1 MNLFNLD
8 NPIINGLSRV
18 CDIMLLNILW
28 LICSLPIVTI
38 GASTTAL
45 YYCMLKINRDSDSGI
60 LAMFFKS
67 FRQNLKQGCILT
79 IVFFLSG
86 LFLYVDYQACAI
98 IDGILGIVIRVV
110 IDILLIVWGI
120 MISYAFPML
129 AQFDNSIKNILKNSL
144 LLGIMH
150 INKTIPV
157 FLVNAI
163 PVMLFWMLPEVF
175 ILLIPLFVVFGVSLM
190 ALINSRILLKVFEQY
205 LHRT

>member
-1 MNLFNLD
+1 
-8 NPIINGLSRV
+8 
-18 CDIMLLNILW
+18 
-28 LICSLPIVTI
+28 
-38 GASTTAL
+38 
-45 YYCMLKINRDSDSGI
+45 
-60 LAMFFKS
+60 
-67 FRQNLKQGCILT
+67 
-79 IVFFLSG
+79 
-86 LFLYVDYQACAI
+86 
-98 IDGILGIVIRVV
+98 
-110 IDILLIVWGI
+110 